1 MKIKLIPTWSV
12 ANLQRIIEG
21 SPELVNLALLEHES
35 VKKRTSPREGQRV
48 GTLKIEVEIMFS
60 EKDGVKEYAAGI
72 CKVSEEIHKSAGKN
86 YRRCKEL

>member
-1 MKIKLIPTWSV
+1 MKTKIKLIPTWGV

-21 SPELVNLALLEHES
+21 SPELANLALLEHES

-60 EKDGVKEYAAGI
+60 EKGGVREYAAGI
-72 CKVSEEIHKSAGKN
+72 CKMEEKIH
-86 YRRCKEL
+86 E